1 MRRVFDIHTLILPG
15 IDDGARDLDE
25 SLRLCALGRANH
37 IRKTVATPHF
47 NALGDVDNF
56 IEMRNERAELLRD
69 AVQKNGIDMKIYT
82 GAEVYIDDDI
92 FYSKNLGRLSI
103 NGSRYILIEFSF
115 SGLKLRNILEYLNE
129 IYSMGLVPI
138 IAHPERYEYF
148 QRDYNAVN
156 ELASRG
162 VLFQINAASLAS
174 RDGREEFEL
183 AYEMAF
189 KGVASFIATDAHSVY
204 GRPNDL
210 AEMLRAFPDDI
221 DQRLMQK
228 MLHSNAEK
236 VLLNEK
242 LPPLKFRYLEK
253 RRFY

>member
-1 MRRVFDIHTLILPG
+1 MLDIHTHILPD

-25 SLRLCALGRANH
+25 SVRLCALGRANH
-37 IRKTVATPHF
+37 IKGTVATPHF
-47 NALGDVDNF
+47 NALGDIDNF
-56 IEMRNERAELLRD
+56 LDERTNRMEILRN
-69 AVQKNGIDMKIYT
+69 AVKENGIDMKIYT
-82 GAEVYIDDDI
+82 GAEVFIDDDI
-92 FYSKNLGRLSI
+92 FYSKNLSRLSI
-103 NGSRYILIEFSF
+103 NNSRYILVEFAF
-115 SGLKLRNILEYLNE
+115 SGLRLRNILEYLNE
-129 IYSMGLVPI
+129 IYSMNLVPI

-148 QRDYNAVN
+148 QKDYNAVN

-189 KGVASFIATDAHSVY
+189 KGVASFIATDAHSSY

-210 AEMLRAFPDDI
+210 AEMLRAFPGDI
-221 DQRLMQK
+221 DPKFMQK
-228 MLHSNAEK
+228 MLSTNAEC